1 MDGRLLL
8 VLVSCWG
15 SDFDWSD
22 GSASL
27 SIFPV
32 SSFPPLDLNSL
43 EDEPRNRTLVLC
55 SSFDDES
62 AGIVG
67 G

>member
-1 MDGRLLL
+1 MEGRLLL
-8 VLVSCWG
+8 VVSCWD

-27 SIFPV
+27 SILLPISPFA
-32 SSFPPLDLNSL
+32 PLDLNSL
-43 EDEPRNRTLVLC
+43 DDEPRNRMLVLC

-62 AGIVG
+62 AGIIEG
-67 G
+67 